1 MGKVLVDD
9 VWSGGSKDGKSNV
22 TGVKYKTVSQAIKEG
37 LYHPRCRDSHTT
49 YFEGINTM
57 PAEGYTREELKKLA
71 EDYKGEQQQQYAE
84 RQAEAITD
92 LQSTHLMRIIRGFI
106 RQGLRSGKILR
117 KNLTMI

>member
-1 MGKVLVDD
+1 MGKALVDD

-71 EDYKGEQQQQYAE
+71 EDYKGEQQQQ
-84 RQAEAITD
+84 
-92 LQSTHLMRIIRGFI
+92 QSTHLMRIIRGFI